1 LRAIGAGTG
10 LREVDK
16 HAEQVYLFVPMTMFG
31 ESGPDGSSASG
42 MRTGRGGAD
51 TAAVHVLLVEDNAY
65 DAGLVRRLLASRTD
79 PCFELAV
86 ARNLSEALAHAR
98 GDGCD
103 VILLDLSLPD
113 SSGTDGLQ
121 ELALAL
127 PRTPIVVLTGLDHE
141 HMAIQALRHGAQ
153 DYLVKGN
160 HDSSLLS
167 RSIRYAIERKVFQGI
182 LDQRAHF
189 DSLTG
194 LVNRA
199 LFHDRLNHALA
210 QAGRA
215 RKRVALVFID
225 LDGFKEVNDTLGH
238 ETGDRVLKAVA
249 ELLCGIA
256 RNGETV
262 ARLGGD
268 EFTII
273 LEQVDNALNVAAV
286 TQRVLRAFEMPLAIG
301 ETKVHVTCSVGVAS
315 FPDTASDAESLLRQA
330 DAAMFGAK
338 KSGRNTVQVFG
349 EIS

>member
-1 LRAIGAGTG
+1 MCRVLGVSPSGYYAWRTRPPSARAQADQRLLTRIRAIHAQSRGTYGAP
-10 LREVDK
+10 RI
-16 HAEQVYLFVPMTMFG
+16 HAEL
-31 ESGPDGSSASG
+31 
-42 MRTGRGGAD
+42 
-51 TAAVHVLLVEDNAY
+51 
-65 DAGLVRRLLASRTD
+65 
-79 PCFELAV
+79 
-86 ARNLSEALAHAR
+86 
-98 GDGCD
+98 
-103 VILLDLSLPD
+103 
-113 SSGTDGLQ
+113 
-121 ELALAL
+121 
-127 PRTPIVVLTGLDHE
+127 
-141 HMAIQALRHGAQ
+141 QALGA
-153 DYLVKGN
+153 
-160 HDSSLLS
+160 
-167 RSIRYAIERKVFQGI
+167 RC
-182 LDQRAHF
+182 
-189 DSLTG
+189 
-194 LVNRA
+194 
-199 LFHDRLNHALA
+199 
-210 QAGRA
+210 A